1 MPLATDPSWP
11 PVLVAFVGGIVG
23 LGLVGAV
30 VVIRQARA
38 AAREDARQRARRRGG
53 REP

>member
-11 PVLVAFVGGIVG
+11 PVLVAFVGGVVG
-23 LGLVGAV
+23 LSLVGAV